1 MRWVLILVIGVG
13 VFIGMIMPVKRS
25 PAPMVA
31 VAEAESVDPPR
42 ETVIAPNSNG
52 HFVTFAKVDGE
63 PTRFV
68 VDTGADM
75 VALTLEDARKAKVAF
90 DENRFEVV
98 ARGASGDVYGQNV
111 RIDEIALDGK
121 VVRDVH
127 AAVVRDLDISLLG
140 QSFLRHM
147 KTVQMSGDEMRVR

>member
-1 MRWVLILVIGVG
+1 MRWALILVIGVG

-31 VAEAESVDPPR
+31 VVEAAPTDAPR
-42 ETVIAPNSNG
+42 ETVITPNSNG
-52 HFVTFAKVDGE
+52 HFVTYAKVDGA
-63 PTRFV
+63 PVHFV

-75 VALTLEDARKAKVAF
+75 VALTEEDARTAKVAF
-90 DENRFEVV
+90 DPSRFEVV
-98 ARGASGDVYGQNV
+98 GRGASGDVLGQRV
-111 RIDEIALDGK
+111 MIDEISLDGK
-121 VVRDVH
+121 VVRGVH
-127 AAVVRDLDISLLG
+127 AAVIHGLDISLLG